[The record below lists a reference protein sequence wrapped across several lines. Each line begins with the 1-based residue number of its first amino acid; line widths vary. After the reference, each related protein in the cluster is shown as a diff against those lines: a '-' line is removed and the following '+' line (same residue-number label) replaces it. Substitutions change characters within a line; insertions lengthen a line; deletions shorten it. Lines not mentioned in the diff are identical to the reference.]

1 MNFLTKIHDKEN
13 KREMGDK
20 LIIFDFSG
28 TLSLEAARFGRPENL
43 AHYLEQSGLADMGI
57 DTSLYW
63 QEIIAPTWQEASTT
77 ARGLSA
83 VMIQQIR
90 TLAPKGLS
98 VATVEAAVARF
109 VAAYLQASI
118 VSPRWAPTLA
128 AINRHPAAVAVV
140 ATDHYPE
147 ATTAVIGHLNGLGI
161 SAAPLK
167 SAQAADL
174 RRSFLVANSADIGY
188 HKVSSLFWR
197 ALRIRLSPISPEEIL
212 LIDDFGANETDRTG
226 YAATDAVCHRK
237 EKTVAV
243 LGQAF
248 AAPVTALPFIVETTG
263 DSKEVHGRRI
273 QEAHRI
279 VFDCLTS
286 P

>member
-1 MNFLTKIHDKEN
+1 
-13 KREMGDK
+13 MGDK

-43 AHYLEQSGLADMGI
+43 ARSLEQSGLADMGI
-57 DTSLYW
+57 DEATYW
-63 QEIIAPTWQEASTT
+63 QRIIAPTWKEASTT

-83 VMIQQIR
+83 VMVQQVR
-90 TLAPKGLS
+90 TLAPKGVSL
-98 VATVEAAVARF
+98 ATVEAAVARF

-128 AINRHPAAVAVV
+128 AVNAQPAAVAVV

-147 ATTAVIGHLNGLGI
+147 ATTAILGHLSSLGL
-161 SAAPLK
+161 SALPLK
-167 SAQAADL
+167 SARTVNL
-174 RRSFLVANSADIGY
+174 RRSFLIANSADIGY
-188 HKVSSLFWR
+188 HKASPLFWR
-197 ALRIRLSPISPEEIL
+197 ELRTRLSLITPEEIL

-226 YAATDAVCHRK
+226 YATADAVCHRK
-237 EKTVAV
+237 EKTEAV

-248 AAPVTALPFIVETTG
+248 SAPVTVLPFVVETTG
-263 DSKEVHGRRI
+263 EGKEVYGQRI
-273 QEAHRI
+273 QEVYRI
-279 VFDCLTS
+279 VFDFLAT